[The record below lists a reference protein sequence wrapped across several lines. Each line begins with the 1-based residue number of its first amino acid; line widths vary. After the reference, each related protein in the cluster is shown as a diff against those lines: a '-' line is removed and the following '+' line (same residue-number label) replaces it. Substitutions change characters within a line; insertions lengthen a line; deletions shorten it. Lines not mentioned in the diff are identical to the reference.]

1 MVYPGARV
9 RRPLGRLVVGAAYLD
24 AAIAPLGASPTVT
37 LVLCA
42 AITAAAI
49 DGYLGEVGPR
59 RRARLVATAGAA
71 ALALV
76 LGFSAVVRL
85 AGWDIEARTL
95 WAFEVTLVVVALGL
109 LGDLLRGGWSQGAVT
124 GLVVDLGQLEDP
136 VTLRDR
142 LARALGDRSL
152 ELGWW
157 LGAER
162 GYVDEAGRPFAAPD
176 AGEGPGADRH
186 PRRLRDAA
194 GTRPPNT
201 SAINTYAGFLI
212 VPLVS

>member
-1 MVYPGARV
+1 MDTWARSGRGDGRASS
-9 RRPLGRLVVGAAYLD
+9 RRP
-24 AAIAPLGASPTVT
+24 
-37 LVLCA
+37 
-42 AITAAAI
+42 
-49 DGYLGEVGPR
+49 ER
-59 RRARLVATAGAA
+59 RRSRC
-71 ALALV
+71 V

-85 AGWDIEARTL
+85 AGWDVEARTL

-124 GLVVDLGQLEDP
+124 GLVVDLGELQDP

-162 GYVDEAGRPFAAPD
+162 GYVDEAGRPFAAP
-176 AGEGPGADRH
+176 GRG
-186 PRRLRDAA
+186 
-194 GTRPPNT
+194 
-201 SAINTYAGFLI
+201 
-212 VPLVS
+212 